1 MRLRRL
7 VLFGFKTFASRSEV
21 AFDRGITAIVGP
33 NGSGKSNL
41 VDAVRWALGETNARE
56 LRGQRMDEV
65 VYAGGGR
72 RSRVNLAEVELLIDN
87 EEGKLALE
95 APEVSVSRRVV
106 RGTHDT
112 EFRINGDRVRLRDVE
127 RLLGSTGL
135 TQNGYAV
142 VAQNDIDSI
151 IEATPAQR
159 RVLVEQAA
167 GVRSLRAA
175 CEVVLSRVSRAEGV
189 VRRLDDLLEEAEPR
203 LAELDEQRTAAI
215 EQRQLTGR
223 LTELRGS
230 LAREEWRAARGRL
243 RQARKRLEHATDRRD
258 AAAEA
263 DAAFAERATYERGRL
278 QRARTLRDEAAARLE
293 AARVAVERADGE
305 TRRLRDRVQR
315 AVLQRTTHAQELE
328 LARADVGALEASIAG
343 EAAPRAA
350 IEAAEARVGARE
362 QAAAQHAEAAADAR
376 HAFEEAERREAA
388 AQANAGELSG
398 RARRLQLQRE
408 LLAEELGQRQ
418 AAATAVDAEVQ
429 RLHPG
434 VEESSEQAVAAARL
448 AEMAEQR
455 RDTCQSAVEDA
466 WSQVNDADAAVAD
479 AAAAARSALAEAAR
493 LRGAIA
499 GAFGDGGVGRAVAEG
514 RLVARRLSESFTVA
528 RPEDEPGIAAA
539 LEHHLG
545 AWIVSDVAVAAAHLD
560 PDGAR
565 EEVLDAGSKAGAHL
579 AAAASAPAVVASASA
594 AAGSLP
600 GRSVIG
606 AIDAA
611 PADLRVLDALLGT
624 TRLVAD
630 EAEASAALAAGAD
643 AAVLPDGR
651 VMGPAGLRGGGR
663 PDRVLQLAAE
673 GREAGVAADRATEH
687 EARAIAAAVAA
698 RELLASAETT
708 AAEAA
713 RAAADAH
720 AAAAGAASVQRER
733 EAAVAAA
740 VDQHRL
746 ALEAVA
752 QIESRLATGGAEE
765 ERQLVAVER
774 AEAGVAEAAARRQT
788 AEAALAAVREE
799 LAAAR
804 RDVRDAEDDL
814 ARLKDTAPAR
824 TRDEISRLLGGA
836 RQRIATLEL
845 RLHAA
850 ESEALAA
857 VMVERPLRRRRH
869 DLEAAVVKARNEL
882 DTGGVPIADLERI
895 VLGLEAEHADVAVA
909 LARAQDEHT
918 AAAAEVEGAEGEVD
932 RLVDEARDDDDSSE
946 WDPAAAERAER
957 EIVRLERRVSGLG
970 AVNAL
975 APEQFES
982 LEQRVLVLRASRA
995 DIGDACADL
1004 RRMARHLAAD
1014 LERRFDAVFGAVSVH
1029 FQEVFAELFPG
1040 GRATLRLEEQV
1051 LDDDAEDQAEA
1062 VAERRPG
1069 VEILAQL
1076 PGKRLCP
1083 LRLLSGGERALT
1095 ALATV
1100 LALQAVNPSPF
1111 YIFDEVDAALDDS
1124 NVLRFT
1130 RLLRRLSQ
1138 DQQFL
1143 VVTHNHI
1150 TMAAADVLWGVTI
1163 DGDGVSSVLGV
1174 RFDSSAPAELALAS
1188 ALRPDERRAAG

>member
-95 APEVSVSRRVV
+95 APEVSVRRRVV
-106 RGTHDT
+106 RGAHDT
-112 EFRINGDRVRLRDVE
+112 EFRINGDRVRLRDLE
-127 RLLGSTGL
+127 RLLGGTGL

-167 GVRSLRAA
+167 GVRALRAA
-175 CEVVLSRVSRAEGV
+175 CEDVLARVSRAEGV

-203 LAELDEQRTAAI
+203 LAELDEQRVAAI
-215 EQRQLTGR
+215 EQRQLTVR

-243 RQARKRLEHATDRRD
+243 RQARKRLEHAADRRD

-263 DAAFAERATYERGRL
+263 DMAFTERATHERGRL
-278 QRARTLRDEAAARLE
+278 QRARTLRDESAARLE
-293 AARVAVERADGE
+293 AARVAVERAEGE

-315 AVLQRTTHAQELE
+315 AVLQRTTHGQELT
-328 LARADVGALEASIAG
+328 LARDDVAALEASITS

-350 IEAAEARVGARE
+350 IEAAEARLAARE
-362 QAAAQHAEAAADAR
+362 RAAAQHAESLADAR
-376 HAFEEAERREAA
+376 HGFEEAERREAA
-388 AQANAGELSG
+388 AQAHAGEMVA
-398 RARRLQLQRE
+398 RARRLQMQRE
-408 LLAEELGQRQ
+408 LLSEELGQRQ
-418 AAATAVDAEVQ
+418 DAAGAAEGAVERLRPGVDEATEAGAEAAARAATAEERRVAQ
-429 RLHPG
+429 LAK
-434 VEESSEQAVAAARL
+434 VEAAWTA
-448 AEMAEQR
+448 
-455 RDTCQSAVEDA
+455 
-466 WSQVNDADAAVAD
+466 VNDADAAVAD
-479 AAAAARSALAEAAR
+479 AAAAARAALAESAR

-514 RLVARRLSESFTVA
+514 RLAARRLSESFTA
-528 RPEDEPGIAAA
+528 GRAEDETAIAAA

-545 AWIVSDVAVAAAHLD
+545 AWIVSDVARAAAHLD
-560 PDGAR
+560 PEGAR
-565 EEVLDAGSKAGAHL
+565 EELLDASSQPAAA
-579 AAAASAPAVVASASA
+579 AAAASNA
-594 AAGSLP
+594 LP
-600 GRSVIG
+600 GRSVTE
-606 AIDAA
+606 AIEATATDRRLL
-611 PADLRVLDALLGT
+611 DLLLGG

-630 EAEASAALAAGAD
+630 ESEAAVALAAGAD

-651 VMGPAGLRGGGR
+651 VLGPVGLRGGGR
-663 PDRVLQLAAE
+663 PGRVLQLAAE
-673 GREAGVAADRATEH
+673 GREATAAADRAAEL
-687 EARAIAAAVAA
+687 EARAIAAAAEAREQLAAADAAAADAA
-698 RELLASAETT
+698 RD
-708 AAEAA
+708 
-713 RAAADAH
+713 AADAH
-720 AAAAGAASVQRER
+720 AATAAAASAQRER
-733 EAAVAAA
+733 DAALAAA
-740 VDQHRL
+740 VKQHRL

-752 QIESRLATGGAEE
+752 QIEARLTAGGAEE
-765 ERQLVAVER
+765 QRQLAAVER
-774 AEAGVAEAAARRQT
+774 AEGALGEATARRRT
-788 AEAALAAVREE
+788 AEEAFAAVRDD
-799 LAAAR
+799 LAGSR

-824 TRDEISRLLGGA
+824 TREEISRLLGGA

-850 ESEALAA
+850 ENEALAA
-857 VMVERPLRRRRH
+857 VIEERPLRRRRH
-869 DLEAAVVKARNEL
+869 DLEAAVVKARDEL
-882 DTGGVPIADLERI
+882 DTGGVPIAELERI
-895 VLGLEAEHADVAVA
+895 VLGLEAEHAEVAVA
-909 LARAQDEHT
+909 LARAEDEH
-918 AAAAEVEGAEGEVD
+918 AAAEAEVEGAEAEVD
-932 RLVDEARDDDDSSE
+932 RLVDQARDDDDSSE

-982 LEQRVLVLRASRA
+982 LRQRVLSLRESRA

-1029 FQEVFAELFPG
+1029 FQDVFGELFPG

-1051 LDDDAEDQAEA
+1051 LEDDAEDQAEA

-1174 RFDSSAPAELALAS
+1174 RFDSSAPAELALAT

>member
-1 MRLRRL
+1 MEPRIGRMRLRRL
-7 VLFGFKTFASRSEV
+7 VLFGFKTFAARSEV

-87 EEGKLALE
+87 EEGRLALD
-95 APEVSVSRRVV
+95 APEVSVRRRVV
-106 RGTHDT
+106 RGGHDT
-112 EFRINGDRVRLRDVE
+112 EFRINGDRVRLRDLE

-167 GVRSLRAA
+167 GVRALRAA
-175 CEVVLSRVSRAEGV
+175 CEDVLGRIGKAEGV

-203 LAELDEQRTAAI
+203 LAELDGQREAAL
-215 EQRQLTGR
+215 EQRQLSER

-243 RQARKRLEHATDRRD
+243 RQARKRLEHAANRRD

-263 DAAFAERATYERGRL
+263 DGAFADRASSERGRL
-278 QRARTLRDEAAARLE
+278 QRARTLRDEAASRLE
-293 AARVAVERADGE
+293 TARVAVERADGE
-305 TRRLRDRVQR
+305 SRRLGDRVARAILQR
-315 AVLQRTTHAQELE
+315 AMHLQELG
-328 LARADVGALEASIAG
+328 AAFADVAGLEASLRV

-350 IEAAEARVGARE
+350 IEAAEARVAARE
-362 QAAAQHAEAAADAR
+362 QGAEQQAESVATAL
-376 HAFEEAERREAA
+376 HNLEQAERREAS
-388 AQANAGELSG
+388 AQAATDDVAA
-398 RARRLQLQRE
+398 RARRLQMHRE
-408 LLAEELGQRQ
+408 LLAEELAQRRE
-418 AAATAVDAEVQ
+418 AAGAGATAVE
-429 RLHPG
+429 RLRPTL
-434 VEESSEQAVAAARL
+434 EESSADVAAASAL
-448 AEMAEQR
+448 AGAAEER
-455 RDTCQSAVEDA
+455 RAACLRAVEIA
-466 WSQVNDADAAVAD
+466 WTEVNNAEATVASAAS
-479 AAAAARSALAEAAR
+479 AARDALAEAAR
-493 LRGAIA
+493 LRGAVA
-499 GAFGDGGVGRAVAEG
+499 GAFGDGGVGRAVA
-514 RLVARRLSESFTVA
+514 ARRLDGRRLSACFTVR
-528 RPEDEPGIAAA
+528 RPGDETAIAAA

-545 AWIVSDVAVAAAHLD
+545 AWVVPDVTGATAHLD
-560 PDGAR
+560 PDGER
-565 EEVLDAGSKAGAHL
+565 EELLRAGAW
-579 AAAASAPAVVASASA
+579 PADTPRFATTN
-594 AAGSLP
+594 LP
-600 GRSVIG
+600 GRPASD

-611 PADLRVLDALLGT
+611 RADMGLLAALLGT

-630 EAEASAALAAGAD
+630 DAEAAAALSAGAG

-651 VMGPAGLRGGGR
+651 VVSRVGVRGGGR
-663 PDRVLQLAAE
+663 PGRVLELAAAE
-673 GREAGVAADRATEH
+673 RAAGAAADRAAED
-687 EARAIAAAVAA
+687 EAQAIAAAAAA
-698 RELLASAETT
+698 REQLAAAEAT
-708 AAEAA
+708 AAEAGREA
-713 RAAADAH
+713 VDAH
-720 AAAAGAASVQRER
+720 ARTAAAAATQRER
-733 EAAVAAA
+733 EAAHAAA
-740 VDQHRL
+740 IDQHRL
-746 ALEAVA
+746 ALDAVA
-752 QIESRLATGGAEE
+752 QLQGRLDAGEVAERE
-765 ERQLVAVER
+765 QAAALAR
-774 AEAGVAEAAARRQT
+774 AEAVLADAAARRG
-788 AEAALAAVREE
+788 AAKSALGAAQEG

-804 RDVRDAEDDL
+804 RDVRDAEELL
-814 ARLKDTAPAR
+814 ARLEDATPVR
-824 TRDEISRLLGGA
+824 TREDVMRLMDGSRRRA
-836 RQRIATLEL
+836 ASLEL
-845 RLHAA
+845 RLQDA
-850 ESEALAA
+850 EGEALAA
-857 VMVERPLRRRRH
+857 VIEARRLRRRRH
-869 DLEAAVVKARNEL
+869 ELEAAVVRARAEI
-882 DTGGVPIADLERI
+882 DTGGVPIAELERI
-895 VLGLEAEHADVAVA
+895 VLGLEAEHAEVAVA
-909 LARAQDEHT
+909 LARAQDEHD
-918 AAAAEVEGAEGEVD
+918 AAGGEVEAAEWEVD
-932 RLVDEARDDDDSSE
+932 RLVDEARDDDESVE

-957 EIVRLERRVSGLG
+957 EIVRLERRVAALG

-975 APEQFES
+975 APEQFET
-982 LEQRVLVLRASRA
+982 LQQRVLSLRESRA

-1004 RRMARHLAAD
+1004 RSMTRHLAAD

-1029 FQEVFAELFPG
+1029 FQDLFGELFPG

-1051 LDDDAEDQAEA
+1051 LEDDAENQAEA

-1138 DQQFL
+1138 EQQFL

-1163 DGDGVSSVLGV
+1163 DSDGVSNVLGV
-1174 RFDSSAPAELALAS
+1174 RFDSAAPPELALAS

>member
-7 VLFGFKTFASRSEV
+7 VLYGFKTFASRSEV

-65 VYAGGGR
+65 VYNGGGR

-87 EEGKLALE
+87 EEGKLALD

-106 RGTHDT
+106 RGAHDT
-112 EFRINGDRVRLRDVE
+112 EFRINGDRVRLRDLE

-167 GVRSLRAA
+167 GVRALRAA
-175 CEVVLSRVSRAEGV
+175 CEDVLSRVSRAEAV

-203 LAELDEQRTAAI
+203 LAELDEQRVAAI
-215 EQRQLTGR
+215 EQRQLTAR

-243 RQARKRLEHATDRRD
+243 RQARRRLEHATDRRD

-263 DAAFAERATYERGRL
+263 DAAFAERATHERGRL

-293 AARVAVERADGE
+293 SARVAVERAEGE

-315 AVLQRTTHAQELE
+315 AVLQRTTHGQELE
-328 LARADVGALEASIAG
+328 LARADVVALEASITS

-350 IEAAEARVGARE
+350 IEAAEARLAARGR
-362 QAAAQHAEAAADAR
+362 AAAQQAETLADMR
-376 HAFEEAERREAA
+376 RGFEEAERREAA
-388 AQANAGELSG
+388 AQAQAGEQST
-398 RARRLQLQRE
+398 RARRLQMQRE
-408 LLAEELGQRQ
+408 LLNEELGRRQ
-418 AAATAVDAEVQ
+418 DAAAAAGAAVERLLPGVEASTAEAAAASAVAATAEERRVAQ
-429 RLHPG
+429 LTT
-434 VEESSEQAVAAARL
+434 VEN
-448 AEMAEQR
+448 
-455 RDTCQSAVEDA
+455 A
-466 WSQVNDADAAVAD
+466 WTAVNDADGAVAD
-479 AAAAARSALAEAAR
+479 AAAAARAALAESAR

-514 RLVARRLSESFTVA
+514 RLQARRLSESFAVA
-528 RPEDEPGIAAA
+528 RANDEAAIAAA

-545 AWIVSDVAVAAAHLD
+545 AWIVADVARAVAHLD
-560 PDGAR
+560 PEGAR
-565 EEVLDAGSKAGAHL
+565 EEVLGASSRADALTRNA
-579 AAAASAPAVVASASA
+579 
-594 AAGSLP
+594 LP
-600 GRSVIG
+600 GRSPVD

-611 PADLRVLDALLGT
+611 TDDLRLLGLLLGT

-663 PDRVLQLAAE
+663 PGRVLQLAAE
-673 GREAGVAADRATEH
+673 GREAVAAAEVAAER
-687 EARAIAAAVAA
+687 EARAIAGAAEA
-698 RELLASAETT
+698 REQLA

-713 RAAADAH
+713 AADAARDAADAH
-720 AAAAGAASVQRER
+720 AAKATAASVQRER
-733 EAAVAAA
+733 DAALAAA
-740 VDQHRL
+740 VKQHRA

-752 QIESRLATGGAEE
+752 QIEVRLTAGGAEE
-765 ERQLVAVER
+765 ERHLAAVAR
-774 AEAGVAEAAARRQT
+774 AEADLAEATARRRT
-788 AEAALAAVREE
+788 AEVALAAVRDD
-799 LAAAR
+799 LAGAR

-814 ARLKDTAPAR
+814 ERLKDTAPAR
-824 TRDEISRLLGGA
+824 TREEITRLLGGA

-850 ESEALAA
+850 ECEALAA
-857 VMVERPLRRRRH
+857 VIEERPLRRRRH
-869 DLEAAVVKARNEL
+869 DLEAAVVKARDEL
-882 DTGGVPIADLERI
+882 DTGGVPIAELERI
-895 VLGLEAEHADVAVA
+895 VLGLEAEHAEVAVA
-909 LARAQDEHT
+909 LARAQDEH
-918 AAAAEVEGAEGEVD
+918 AAAEAEVEGAEEEVD
-932 RLVDEARDDDDSSE
+932 RLVDEARDEDDSAE

-975 APEQFES
+975 APEQYES
-982 LEQRVLVLRASRA
+982 LQQRVLSLRGSRA

-1051 LDDDAEDQAEA
+1051 LDEDAEEEAEA

-1163 DGDGVSSVLGV
+1163 DGDGTSSVLGV

>member
-106 RGTHDT
+106 RGAHDT
-112 EFRINGDRVRLRDVE
+112 EFRINGDRVRLRDLE

-167 GVRSLRAA
+167 GVRALRAA
-175 CEVVLSRVSRAEGV
+175 CEDVLARVSRAEGV

-203 LAELDEQRTAAI
+203 LAELDEQRVAAI
-215 EQRQLTGR
+215 EQRQLTVR
-223 LTELRGS
+223 LAELRGS

-243 RQARKRLEHATDRRD
+243 RLARRRLEHATDRRD

-263 DAAFAERATYERGRL
+263 DAAFAERATHERGRL

-293 AARVAVERADGE
+293 TARVAVERADGE
-305 TRRLRDRVQR
+305 RRRLRDRVQR
-315 AVLQRTTHAQELE
+315 AVLQRTTHWQELE
-328 LARADVGALEASIAG
+328 LARADVGALEASIAS

-350 IEAAEARVGARE
+350 IEAAEATV
-362 QAAAQHAEAAADAR
+362 AACERAAGRRDEAVADAR
-376 HAFEEAERREAA
+376 HGFEEAERREAA
-388 AQANAGELSG
+388 AQAHAGELSA
-398 RARRLQLQRE
+398 RARRLQMQRE
-408 LLAEELGQRQ
+408 LLSEELGQRQ
-418 AAATAVDAEVQ
+418 HACAAGEAAAQRLRLSAAEASEQTAAVTGLAATA
-429 RLHPG
+429 
-434 VEESSEQAVAAARL
+434 EERRMACQA
-448 AEMAEQR
+448 
-455 RDTCQSAVEDA
+455 AVEVA
-466 WSQVNDADAAVAD
+466 WTEVNDADGAVAD

-493 LRGAIA
+493 LRGAMA

-514 RLVARRLSESFTVA
+514 RLAARRLSESFTVGRA
-528 RPEDEPGIAAA
+528 EDEAAIAAA

-545 AWIVSDVAVAAAHLD
+545 AWIVSDVTRAAAHLD
-560 PDGAR
+560 PEGAR
-565 EEVLDAGSKAGAHL
+565 EEVLDAGSHAIAGSH
-579 AAAASAPAVVASASA
+579 AAATA
-594 AAGSLP
+594 LP
-600 GRSVIG
+600 GRPVIG

-611 PADLRVLDALLGT
+611 PDDLRVLDVLLGS

-651 VMGPAGLRGGGR
+651 VIGPAGLRGGGR
-663 PDRVLQLAAE
+663 PGRVLQLAAE
-673 GREAGVAADRATEH
+673 AREASSAADRAAEH
-687 EARAIAAAVAA
+687 EARAIAAAAAA
-698 RELLASAETT
+698 REQLAR
-708 AAEAA
+708 AEA
-713 RAAADAH
+713 AAADAAQAAAEAHAAQASAASTQREH
-720 AAAAGAASVQRER
+720 AAAL
-733 EAAVAAA
+733 AAA
-740 VDQHRL
+740 IHQHRL
-746 ALEAVA
+746 AIEAVA
-752 QIESRLATGGAEE
+752 QIEARLASSGAEE
-765 ERQLVAVER
+765 ERQLAEVAR
-774 AEAGVAEAAARRQT
+774 AEAARAEAATRRRT
-788 AEAALAAVREE
+788 AEGA

-804 RDVRDAEDDL
+804 EDLAASRREVRDAEEDL
-814 ARLKDTAPAR
+814 ARLKDMAPAR
-824 TRDEISRLLGGA
+824 TREEISRLLAGA
-836 RQRIATLEL
+836 RQRIATLDL

-857 VMVERPLRRRRH
+857 VIAERPLRRRRH
-869 DLEAAVVKARNEL
+869 DLEAAVVKARDEL
-882 DTGGVPIADLERI
+882 DTGGVPIAELERI
-895 VLGLEAEHADVAVA
+895 VLGLEAEHAEVAVA
-909 LARAQDEHT
+909 LARAQDEHA
-918 AAAAEVEGAEGEVD
+918 AAAAEVEAAEEEVD

-982 LEQRVLVLRASRA
+982 LQHRVLSLRESRA
-995 DIGDACADL
+995 DLGDACADL

-1051 LDDDAEDQAEA
+1051 LDDDAEEEAEA

-1130 RLLRRLSQ
+1130 RLLRRLAQ